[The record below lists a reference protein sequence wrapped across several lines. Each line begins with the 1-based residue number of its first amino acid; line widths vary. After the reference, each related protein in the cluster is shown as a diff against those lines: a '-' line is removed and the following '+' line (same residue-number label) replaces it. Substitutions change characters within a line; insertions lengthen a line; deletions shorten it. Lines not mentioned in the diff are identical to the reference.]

1 MFESK
6 NFSHHLE
13 TLPKCYVFL
22 RYFKLATRNFESSS
36 SSCKNTLRESEDEF
50 CDFAQNHTKTT
61 QKHIDKKK
69 DCYPR

>member
-1 MFESK
+1 MNQKTFHTTLKRFQNAMF
-6 NFSHHLE
+6 
-13 TLPKCYVFL
+13 FL